1 MNNDLIKQWT
11 QLSKKAQDSLQKMN
25 ALNTASL
32 KQFTK
37 LQMEMV
43 SSCLEGGVEKAKSIG
58 KAASLSDVLN
68 MQSVLYKDLSEKVLK
83 NAQSSVK
90 IAIETKQAMSE
101 LIKEGLFTAPPAAVK
116 TKAEKKR
123 TAAKPASKPAV
134 KKAVATKPAAQKT
147 AAKVAAKKASVKKV
161 AVKPAAVKKVVA
173 KPIVKKAAVSR
184 TTAAKPVTKSSA
196 VKPVAKPV
204 TKKSAATKATTKPPL
219 RKIAASPATKKPT
232 VEPVKKTSSG
242 KPAANEK
249 APISAENLQMPAPAI
264 IRAVKGDAKK

>member
-1 MNNDLIKQWT
+1 MKNDLTKQWA

-58 KAASLSDVLN
+58 KAASLSDLMD
-68 MQSVLYKDLSEKVLK
+68 MQSTLYKDLSEKVLK

-116 TKAEKKR
+116 TKAEKESVKK
-123 TAAKPASKPAV
+123 TAAKPEV
-134 KKAVATKPAAQKT
+134 KKAVATKPAAKKT

-161 AVKPAAVKKVVA
+161 AVKKEVVKPSA
-173 KPIVKKAAVSR
+173 KKAAAVAR
-184 TTAAKPVTKSSA
+184 KTVVKTVAKSSA
-196 VKPVAKPV
+196 TNPDAEQI
-204 TKKSAATKATTKPPL
+204 TKKSAATKATTKPPI
-219 RKIAASPATKKPT
+219 RKVAASPATKKPK
-232 VEPVKKTSSG
+232 VKPVKKSSAG
-242 KPAANEK
+242 KPEANKK
-249 APISAENLQMPAPAI
+249 ASISAENLQMPKPAI
-264 IRAVKGDAKK
+264 IRTVEGDAKK